1 MFILF
6 YFLALTL
13 VLIEILLMLA
23 LVFLGLAA
31 LTGAPFV
38 PSNKKALGDI
48 FKLAQIKKQ
57 DVVYDLGSG
66 DGRIV
71 IEAAKKGAHSFGW
84 EINPFLCLFSK
95 IRIRLAGLKKNAKVF
110 WANYWTKDL
119 SQADVIFFFLI
130 THWMK
135 KMERKIIQEAK
146 PGARVISYIF
156 PLPNLKLQ
164 KKTKTG
170 VYFYKIT
177 RDDKIN

>member
-1 MFILF
+1 
-6 YFLALTL
+6 
-13 VLIEILLMLA
+13 MLA

-84 EINPFLCLFSK
+84 EINPFLFILSK
-95 IRIRLAGLKKNAKVF
+95 IRIGLLNLSKNAKVSWGNF
-110 WANYWTKDL
+110 WTVDL
-119 SQADVIFFFLI
+119 RAADVIFFFLI

-135 KMERKIIQEAK
+135 TMEKKILKEAK
-146 PGARVISYIF
+146 PGARIISYIF
-156 PLPNLKLQ
+156 PLPNLKPQ